1 MSFFSRFF
9 NTQQTNRPARRFL
22 TSPDVALK
30 ELDRRRKDTRLLEKV
45 SQYFDNDIP
54 SYFGSKPIF
63 YLARHIAT
71 PNFETLR
78 FIEISKKFGVDHY
91 IGQDTN
97 DIFTSSNSLKRS
109 VGKMAINIS
118 HRDNGE
124 RFSYFRII
132 DFNKAQGSTINSIK
146 TLWGEDLVTFH
157 NNLFSLTTYE
167 PVNILNDSPWIDR
180 NHRGN
185 LLMHYKRFLALFV
198 VHGVMFEYYENGEE
212 DFIDTILAPAFD
224 FVTAEFGVKPL
235 IANLVDPSIE
245 HTRRW
250 EGYPVNVLDHV
261 KGKIGLLT
269 RPNARPTRT
278 SNHVEKR
285 KPVLA

>member
-1 MSFFSRFF
+1 MNFFTRLFGSPR
-9 NTQQTNRPARRFL
+9 TARPIERFL
-22 TSPDVALK
+22 TSPDIALK
-30 ELDRRRKDTRLLEKV
+30 EIERRRNDDRLMQKIEK
-45 SQYFDNDIP
+45 YFDNDIP
-54 SYFGSKPIF
+54 SYFCSKPIF

-78 FIEISKKFGVDHY
+78 FIEISKKFGVDHF
-91 IGQDTN
+91 IGQDAN

-109 VGKMAINIS
+109 VGKMAISIS

-132 DFNKAQGSTINSIK
+132 DFNKAQGSTLNSIT

-157 NNLFSLTTYE
+157 NNLFSLTSYE
-167 PVNILNDSPWIDR
+167 PVNITNDSPWIDR

-198 VHGVMFEYYENGEE
+198 AHGVMFEYYENGEE
-212 DFIDTILAPAFD
+212 DFIDNILAPAFD
-224 FVTAEFGVKPL
+224 FVTKEFGVKPL
-235 IANLVDPSIE
+235 IANLVDPRIE

-261 KGKIGLLT
+261 KGKLGLLT
-269 RPNARPTRT
+269 RPSARPTR
-278 SNHVEKR
+278 SGSRIEKR